1 MRIESS
7 VTTISWIPS
16 ESMTGPFKLG
26 MDLRLSHYDAPPPEA
41 IEGGEHLER
50 LRDEDAFRYSNRLD
64 AWIEVEDGQIV
75 DHGQSGGIIMGSTSV
90 NVGGKGM
97 TFAAVTFP
105 ELRPEPEVGPGWV
118 RFQQTVGGRT
128 GAPMPRPVTRPPF
141 VQWVAPTT
149 WTTLSLT
156 LHADGRTERE
166 LVGAS
171 PFPRHWVYDD
181 EGKLTAKS
189 GLLDFKTWLNE
200 HFGDKSP
207 WGEGDSEAVVSE
219 VETQLERE
227 LSRVIMGGGKPK
239 KRKVK
244 AGEAL
249 VEQGAWG
256 SDLFLLLDGQLSVEI
271 DGEAIAE
278 VGPGA
283 ILGERAILEGGKRT
297 STLRAVTPAKV
308 AVASS
313 DQVDREALVALAE
326 GHRREDGRGHGEDQ

>member
-7 VTTISWIPS
+7 ATTISWIPS

-26 MDLRLSHYDAPPPEA
+26 MDLRLSHYDSPPPEV
-41 IEGGEHLER
+41 IEGRDHLER
-50 LRDEDAFRYSNRLD
+50 LRDEDAFRYANSLEG
-64 AWIEVEDGQIV
+64 WIEVEDGRIV
-75 DHGQSGGIIMGSTSV
+75 DHGQSGGIILGATTV

-97 TFAAVTFP
+97 TFAAVAFP
-105 ELRPEPEVGPGWV
+105 ELRPEPEVGDGWV
-118 RFQQTVGGRT
+118 RFAQTAGCRT

-171 PFPRHWVYDD
+171 PYPRHWLYDS
-181 EGKLTAKS
+181 EGKLVAKS
-189 GLLDFKTWLNE
+189 GLMDFKAWTNE
-200 HFGDKSP
+200 HFGDNSP
-207 WGEGDSEAVVSE
+207 WGAGDSPAVVSA
-219 VETQLERE
+219 VESQLERE
-227 LSRVIMGGGKPK
+227 LSSVIMGGGKPK
-239 KRKVK
+239 KRKIK
-244 AGEAL
+244 EGEAL

-256 SDLFLLLDGQLSVEI
+256 ADLFLLLDGQLAVEV
-271 DGEAIAE
+271 DGEVVAE

-283 ILGERAILEGGKRT
+283 ILGERAIIEGGKRT

-308 AVASS
+308 AVASAE
-313 DQVDREALVALAE
+313 QVDHDALVALAQ
-326 GHRREDGRGHGEDQ
+326 GHRREEG